1 MLIIP
6 SILSTFTSL
15 KDKTLKIVFETNE
28 VTPEQMT
35 NIAKNLQQFGYLAFK
50 KEVFKQ
56 ADKDALNSLDTEY
69 QSKGKSKSQR
79 LRSVLYVYY
88 NQKDCSDKD
97 GAVYLDFTE
106 FYNNEMERIIKHF
119 KDKLE

>member
-50 KEVFKQ
+50 KEAFKQ
-56 ADKDALNSLDTEY
+56 ADTDALNSLDTEY

-79 LRSVLYVYY
+79 LRNKLYLNY
-88 NQKDCSDKD
+88 QQGDK
-97 GAVYLDFTE
+97 GFKSFTE
-106 FYNNEMERIIKHF
+106 YYDNEMDKIIGHF
-119 KDKLE
+119 INKLD

>member
-50 KEVFKQ
+50 KEAFKQ
-56 ADKDALNSLDTEY
+56 ADKDALKSLDTEY
-69 QSKGKSKSQR
+69 QSKGKSNSQR
-79 LRSVLYVYY
+79 LRNVLFVAFGQDNKGYKDFNEYY
-88 NQKDCSDKD
+88 DK
-97 GAVYLDFTE
+97 
-106 FYNNEMERIIKHF
+106 EMNIIIEHF
-119 KDKLE
+119 KNKLD

>member
-15 KDKTLKIVFETNE
+15 KDKTLKLVFETNE

-50 KEVFKQ
+50 KESFKQ
-56 ADKDALNSLDTEY
+56 ADTDALESLDTTY
-69 QSKGKSKSQR
+69 QSKGKSNSQR
-79 LRSVLYVYY
+79 LRKALYVSFEQNNMGYDTFKEYY
-88 NQKDCSDKD
+88 DYAMNI
-97 GAVYLDFTE
+97 
-106 FYNNEMERIIKHF
+106 IIKRVT
-119 KDKLE
+119 DKLD

>member
-15 KDKTLKIVFETNE
+15 KDKTLKLVFETNE

-50 KEVFKQ
+50 QEAFKQ
-56 ADKDALNSLDTEY
+56 ADTDVLNSLDTEY
-69 QSKGKSKSQR
+69 QSKGKSNSQR
-79 LRSVLYVYY
+79 LRSVLYVNFMGLDDKGFETFNEYY
-88 NQKDCSDKD
+88 DS
-97 GAVYLDFTE
+97 
-106 FYNNEMERIIKHF
+106 EMNKIIEHF
-119 KDKLE
+119 KNKLD

>member
-50 KEVFKQ
+50 QEAFKQ
-56 ADKDALNSLDTEY
+56 ADTDTLDSLNTECN
-69 QSKGKSKSQR
+69 SKGKSNSQR
-79 LRSVLYVYY
+79 LRNVFYIAFQQSNKGYKDFNEYY
-88 NQKDCSDKD
+88 DSEMNKIIEHYKNK
-97 GAVYLDFTE
+97 LD
-106 FYNNEMERIIKHF
+106 
-119 KDKLE
+119 

>member
-15 KDKTLKIVFETNE
+15 KDKTLKLVFETNE

-50 KEVFKQ
+50 TESFKQ
-56 ADKDALNSLDTEY
+56 AETDDLKSLDTTY
-69 QSKGKSKSQR
+69 QSKGKSNSQR
-79 LRSVLYVYY
+79 LRSVLYLMFEQNNKGYKSFNEYY
-88 NQKDCSDKD
+88 DS
-97 GAVYLDFTE
+97 
-106 FYNNEMERIIKHF
+106 EMNKIIEHF
-119 KDKLE
+119 KNKLD

>member
-15 KDKTLKIVFETNE
+15 KDKTLKLVFETNE

-50 KEVFKQ
+50 QEAFKQ
-56 ADKDALNSLDTEY
+56 ADTDALDSLDTEY
-69 QSKGKSKSQR
+69 QSKGKSNSQR
-79 LRSVLYVYY
+79 LRNVFYLRYKQNDYGFETFNKYY
-88 NQKDCSDKD
+88 DH
-97 GAVYLDFTE
+97 
-106 FYNNEMERIIKHF
+106 EMDIVIEHF
-119 KDKLE
+119 KNKLY

>member
-35 NIAKNLQQFGYLAFK
+35 NIAQNLQQFGYLAFK
-50 KEVFKQ
+50 KEAFIKSDTDVL
-56 ADKDALNSLDTEY
+56 DSLDTKY
-69 QSKGKSKSQR
+69 QDKGKSNSQR
-79 LRSVLYVYY
+79 LRNVLFVKFEQD
-88 NQKDCSDKD
+88 NKGFKT
-97 GAVYLDFTE
+97 FNE
-106 FYNNEMERIIKHF
+106 FYNSEMSVIIEHF
-119 KDKLE
+119 KSKLD

>member
-15 KDKTLKIVFETNE
+15 KDKTLKVVFETNE

-50 KEVFKQ
+50 KEAFNKQ
-56 ADKDALNSLDTEY
+56 DTEILDSLDTKY
-69 QSKGKSKSQR
+69 QSKGKSHSQR
-79 LRSVLYVYY
+79 LRNVLYV
-88 NQKDCSDKD
+88 NFEQNNKGFKTFD
-97 GAVYLDFTE
+97 E
-106 FYNNEMERIIKHF
+106 FYDSGMNTIIEYF
-119 KDKLE
+119 KNKLD

>member
-15 KDKTLKIVFETNE
+15 KDKTLKLVFETNE

-50 KEVFKQ
+50 KEAFKQ
-56 ADKDALNSLDTEY
+56 SDTDALKSLDTEY
-69 QSKGKSKSQR
+69 QSKGKSNSQR
-79 LRSVLYVYY
+79 LRSVLWIAFGQNKKGYNDFNEYY
-88 NQKDCSDKD
+88 DSEMNKIIEHYKNK
-97 GAVYLDFTE
+97 LD
-106 FYNNEMERIIKHF
+106 
-119 KDKLE
+119 